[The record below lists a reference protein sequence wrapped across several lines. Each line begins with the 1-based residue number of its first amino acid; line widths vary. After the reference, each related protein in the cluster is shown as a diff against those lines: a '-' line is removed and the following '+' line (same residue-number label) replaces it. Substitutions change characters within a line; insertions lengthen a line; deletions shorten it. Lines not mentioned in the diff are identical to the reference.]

1 MGGVSL
7 QGRGGAGVPGTPLQP
22 GAGCLPQEDEGL
34 TYLGSFV
41 ANLSSQTP
49 GTLRARVSL

>member
-1 MGGVSL
+1 MSL